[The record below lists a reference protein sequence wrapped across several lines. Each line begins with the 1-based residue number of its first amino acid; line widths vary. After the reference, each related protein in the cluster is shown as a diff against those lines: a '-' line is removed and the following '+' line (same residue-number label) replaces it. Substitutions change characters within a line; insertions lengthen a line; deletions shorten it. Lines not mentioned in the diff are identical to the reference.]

1 MEIFIENLME
11 IRTFHGKDFYEERLL
26 TLLLKNSK
34 IYIKIEFLEIIQKCF
49 SFSFG
54 CVSFL
59 TSSSRYHLTII
70 LFLCFFR
77 YDISHAFNYDERDHN
92 FIIPCI

>member
-34 IYIKIEFLEIIQKCF
+34 I
-49 SFSFG
+49 
-54 CVSFL
+54 
-59 TSSSRYHLTII
+59 
-70 LFLCFFR
+70 
-77 YDISHAFNYDERDHN
+77 
-92 FIIPCI
+92 